1 MTRAYITIRVVL
13 RSCLLC
19 GEPEWDATS
28 HAQRELTYAEAIRER
43 NVRCTRCG
51 GSLIFSEVATRR
63 FRREPSVDWSRR
75 LTASYGS

>member
-19 GEPEWDATS
+19 GEPEWDAAGR
-28 HAQRELTYAEAIRER
+28 AQRELSYAEAVAER

-51 GSLIFSEVATRR
+51 GSLVIAEIATRR
-63 FRREPSVDWSRR
+63 SSASRR
-75 LTASYGS
+75 FIIPVLRTTP